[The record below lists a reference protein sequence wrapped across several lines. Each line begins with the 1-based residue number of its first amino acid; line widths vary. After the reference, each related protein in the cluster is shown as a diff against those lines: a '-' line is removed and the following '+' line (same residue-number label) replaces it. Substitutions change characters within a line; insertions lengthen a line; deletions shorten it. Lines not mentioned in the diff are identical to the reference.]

1 MLETSLVNETSLLC
15 ITVLSLALKKKSL
28 GVGTEFYLGLEPN
41 FGAVLRLLFYLGL
54 EPNFGAVLRLL
65 FFYEKTAAQE
75 SFHKIVNKF
84 AVKF

>member
-15 ITVLSLALKKKSL
+15 ITVLSLALKKKSF
-28 GVGTEFYLGLEPN
+28 GVGTE
-41 FGAVLRLLFYLGL
+41 FYLGL

>member
-41 FGAVLRLLFYLGL
+41 SC
-54 EPNFGAVLRLL
+54 
-65 FFYEKTAAQE
+65 FFTKRQL
-75 SFHKIVNKF
+75 HKRAFTK
-84 AVKF
+84 